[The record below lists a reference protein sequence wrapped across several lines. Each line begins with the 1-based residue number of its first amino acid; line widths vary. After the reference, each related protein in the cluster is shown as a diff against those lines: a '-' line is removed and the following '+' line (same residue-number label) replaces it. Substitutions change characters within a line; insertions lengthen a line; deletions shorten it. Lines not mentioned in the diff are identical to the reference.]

1 MGEIIELLAVI
12 PSLIVR
18 AGLFYW
24 INTTFNITYFG
35 CYPIVFLMIV
45 CFLVP
50 YAIITHLGVVLLGL
64 LKWVLIGGA
73 IYCGIKFLK
82 AKSNEN

>member
-1 MGEIIELLAVI
+1 
-12 PSLIVR
+12 
-18 AGLFYW
+18 
-24 INTTFNITYFG
+24 
-35 CYPIVFLMIV
+35 MIV